1 MPELPEVQTTVNGLQ
16 SLLGKEITN
25 IKLYTTKLRYL
36 IPKNIKKIAK
46 NNKILEIYRIGKYII
61 LKLSNNYSLVFHLGM
76 SGSLRISKTINYQ
89 FVKQIIN
96 LINVRLSWHQ
106 VKN

>member
-36 IPKNIKKIAK
+36 IPINIIKI
-46 NNKILEIYRIGKYII
+46 
-61 LKLSNNYSLVFHLGM
+61 
-76 SGSLRISKTINYQ
+76 
-89 FVKQIIN
+89 QIIN
-96 LINVRLSWHQ
+96 FLFIS
-106 VKN
+106 KSYYEK